1 MHVGVVD
8 GTRPSAGKRML
19 EADCQIRS
27 TGIMQS
33 RISVLDGGAS
43 NKGRAKRTQPC
54 RSGLKCRRKVVGE
67 PAFWRTSEF
76 GRTEQCGGF
85 GTAAIGSLREE
96 NGARLRVVESP
107 RSTHHRRMLS
117 RSQTPS

>member
-8 GTRPSAGKRML
+8 GNRPLAGKRML

-54 RSGLKCRRKVVGE
+54 RSGLTCRRKVEGE
-67 PAFWRTSEF
+67 PAFWRNAEF
-76 GRTEQCGGF
+76 GRTDHCGGF
-85 GTAAIGSLREE
+85 GTSAIVSLR
-96 NGARLRVVESP
+96 
-107 RSTHHRRMLS
+107 RRNDG
-117 RSQTPS
+117 R